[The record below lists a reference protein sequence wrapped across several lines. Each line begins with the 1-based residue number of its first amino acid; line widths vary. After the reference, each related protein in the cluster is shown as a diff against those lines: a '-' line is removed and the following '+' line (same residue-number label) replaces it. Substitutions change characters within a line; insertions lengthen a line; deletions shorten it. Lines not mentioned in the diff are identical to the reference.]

1 MAEAVSVAV
10 VALTLAVAAASALVV
25 LAAVAA
31 LARRAPVL
39 ESAAAE
45 VESDSATHAS
55 PAEFRTLR
63 LSQRTSIHLSHR
75 DHPWYGVR
83 GHVRLET

>member
-1 MAEAVSVAV
+1 
-10 VALTLAVAAASALVV
+10 
-25 LAAVAA
+25 
-31 LARRAPVL
+31 L

-45 VESDSATHAS
+45 VESDSVTHAS

-75 DHPWYGVR
+75 DRLWYGVR
-83 GHVRLET
+83 AHVRLET